1 MSQEDNSA
9 AKFMPKAFIA
19 LAVGAFALILILTVA
34 VQGAWNTKPETK
46 PAPSLSLPSTTS
58 VPANKDPQRFDLSK
72 ESHPPVPESY
82 FDDVL
87 FVGDS
92 VISGLEIYDIIPQAD
107 YLWSVGITPQGA
119 CTSEEF
125 TSSTGAQVTMLEAM
139 EDRSRQPSKIYF
151 MLGMNG
157 IKWLPPE
164 SMISSY
170 ADIIDYAKEAF
181 PKATIYVQSLT
192 PTAEDVYATI
202 PGIDKENIG
211 IFNAALRD
219 VALEKQVYYLDVY
232 SALCD
237 ENGYLPEE
245 VSSDDGYHFSPS
257 HYQRWYTYLRTHVA
271 K

>member
-1 MSQEDNSA
+1 MSQDENSA
-9 AKFMPKAFIA
+9 SRFVPPAFGA
-19 LAVGAFALILILTVA
+19 LAVGALVLILVLMYA
-34 VQGAWNTKPETK
+34 VNGAWKTDPATK
-46 PAPSLSLPSTTS
+46 PAPTSTQPASAS
-58 VPANKDPQRFDLSK
+58 VPEKLDPDRFDLSK
-72 ESHPPVPESY
+72 DSHPPVAESY

-92 VISGLEIYDIIPQAD
+92 VISGLEIYGIIPQAD

-125 TSSTGAQVTMLEAM
+125 PASSGESVTMLDAM
-139 EDRSRQPSKIYF
+139 VDRERQPSKIYF

-170 ADIIDYAKEAF
+170 ADIIDYAKAAF
-181 PKATIYVQSLT
+181 PQATIYVQSLT

-219 VALEKQVYYLDVY
+219 VALSKEVYYLDIY
-232 SALCD
+232 SALCNED
-237 ENGYLPEE
+237 GYLPEE

-257 HYQRWYTYLRTHVA
+257 HYQRWYAYLRTHVA
-271 K
+271 R